1 MGAIRRKIIWAFV
14 WLLLILALAC
24 ALTYGVYLLKDKF
37 EHQKYESLTVLAS
50 QEIKHCAEMVSIK
63 SVYTDIITVKK
74 TGALGMSKSY
84 SLIKYSGTIRAGIE
98 DITAT
103 TFDISEDRTAIKLS
117 IPPSVILANDITSQ
131 QIFDESNNMFSLIT
145 TQEVF
150 SEIDLARKKQELEL
164 IRTGFLDEADDY
176 NKQLL
181 TRIFSAMGFK
191 YIDIEIQK
199 RDTSSQYSQLLN
211 SLKDGTK
218 QESGKSEESV
228 QKQEGLA
235 LPEKISGSVTLPS
248 TLN

>member
-1 MGAIRRKIIWAFV
+1 M
-14 WLLLILALAC
+14 LAA
-24 ALTYGVYLLKDKF
+24 
-37 EHQKYESLTVLAS
+37 
-50 QEIKHCAEMVSIK
+50 QEIKQCAEMVSIK

-98 DITAT
+98 DITAA
-103 TFDISEDRTAIKLS
+103 TFDISEDRTAIKLT
-117 IPPSVILANDITSQ
+117 IPPSVVLSNDITNQ

-164 IRTGFLDEADDY
+164 IRTGFLDEADNY

-199 RDTSSQYSQLLN
+199 RDTSAQSDWLN

-218 QESGKSEESV
+218 QESGKSEEPA

-235 LPEKISGSVTLPS
+235 LPEKIPGSQLLPS

>member
-1 MGAIRRKIIWAFV
+1 MGSIKRKIFGTLISII
-14 WLLLILALAC
+14 LILALAC
-24 ALTYGVYLLKDKF
+24 ALTYGFYLLKDKLNQ
-37 EHQKYESLTVLAS
+37 QKYESLTVLAS

-103 TFDISEDRTAIKLS
+103 TFDISEDRTAIKLT

-150 SEIDLARKKQELEL
+150 SEIDLARKKQELDL
-164 IRTGFLDEADDY
+164 VRTGFLDEADNY

-218 QESGKSEESV
+218 QESSKPEEPA

-235 LPEKISGSVTLPS
+235 LPEKISGSVTLPP

>member
-1 MGAIRRKIIWAFV
+1 MGSIKRKIFGTLISII
-14 WLLLILALAC
+14 LILALAC
-24 ALTYGVYLLKDKF
+24 ALTYGFYLLKDKLNQ
-37 EHQKYESLTVLAS
+37 QKYESLTVLAS

-103 TFDISEDRTAIKLS
+103 TFDISEDRTAIKLT

-164 IRTGFLDEADDY
+164 IRTGFLDEADNY

-199 RDTSSQYSQLLN
+199 RDTSAQSDWLN

-218 QESGKSEESV
+218 QESSKPEEPA

-235 LPEKISGSVTLPS
+235 LPEKISGSVTLPPA
-248 TLN
+248 LN

>member
-1 MGAIRRKIIWAFV
+1 MGSIKRKIIWTFIS
-14 WLLLILALAC
+14 LIFILALAC
-24 ALTYGVYLLKDKF
+24 ALTYGFYLLRDKLSK
-37 EHQKYESLTVLAS
+37 QKYESLTVLAA
-50 QEIKHCAEMVSIK
+50 QEIKQCAEMVSIK

-98 DITAT
+98 DITAA
-103 TFDISEDRTAIKLS
+103 TFDISEDRTAIKLT
-117 IPPSVILANDITSQ
+117 IPPSVVLSNDITNQ

-164 IRTGFLDEADDY
+164 IRTGFLDEADNY

-199 RDTSSQYSQLLN
+199 RDTSAQSDWLN

-218 QESGKSEESV
+218 QESSKSEEPA

-235 LPEKISGSVTLPS
+235 LPEKIPGSQLLPS

>member
-1 MGAIRRKIIWAFV
+1 MGSIKRKIIWTFIS
-14 WLLLILALAC
+14 LIFILALAC
-24 ALTYGVYLLKDKF
+24 GLTYGFYLLRDKLSK
-37 EHQKYESLTVLAS
+37 QKYESLTVLAA
-50 QEIKHCAEMVSIK
+50 QEIKQCAEMVSIK

-98 DITAT
+98 DITAA

-117 IPPSVILANDITSQ
+117 IPPSVVLSNDITNQ
-131 QIFDESNNMFSLIT
+131 QIFDESNNVFSLIT

-150 SEIDLARKKQELEL
+150 SEIDVARKKQELEL
-164 IRTGFLDEADDY
+164 IRSGFLNEADEY

-199 RDTSSQYSQLLN
+199 RDTSAQSDWLN

-218 QESGKSEESV
+218 TEKSESPADL
-228 QKQEGLA
+228 KQS
-235 LPEKISGSVTLPS
+235 LPETIPGSMLLPS

>member
-1 MGAIRRKIIWAFV
+1 MGSIKRKIFGTLISII
-14 WLLLILALAC
+14 LILALAC
-24 ALTYGVYLLKDKF
+24 ALTYGFYLLKGKL
-37 EHQKYESLTVLAS
+37 EQQKYESLTVLAS
-50 QEIKHCAEMVSIK
+50 QEIKQCAEMVSIK

-98 DITAT
+98 DITAAS
-103 TFDISEDRTAIKLS
+103 FDISEDRTAIKLS
-117 IPPSVILANDITSQ
+117 IPPSVVLSNDITSQ
-131 QIFDESNNMFSLIT
+131 QIFDESNNMFSMIT

-164 IRTGFLDEADDY
+164 VRTGFLNEADEY

-199 RDTSSQYSQLLN
+199 GNTSAQSDWLN
-211 SLKDGTK
+211 SLKDGTI
-218 QESGKSEESV
+218 QENSKSEEPAEN
-228 QKQEGLA
+228 QEELA

-248 TLN
+248 SLN

>member
-1 MGAIRRKIIWAFV
+1 MGSIKRKIIWTFFS
-14 WLLLILALAC
+14 LIFILALAC
-24 ALTYGVYLLKDKF
+24 GLTYGFYLLRDKLSK
-37 EHQKYESLTVLAS
+37 QKYESLTVLAA
-50 QEIKHCAEMVSIK
+50 QEIKQCAEMVSIK

-98 DITAT
+98 DITAA

-117 IPPSVILANDITSQ
+117 IPPSVVLSNDITSQ
-131 QIFDESNNMFSLIT
+131 QIFDESNNVFSLIT

-150 SEIDLARKKQELEL
+150 SEIDVARKKQELEL
-164 IRTGFLDEADDY
+164 IRSGFLNEADEY

-199 RDTSSQYSQLLN
+199 RDTSAQSDWLN

-218 QESGKSEESV
+218 TEKSESPADL
-228 QKQEGLA
+228 KQS
-235 LPEKISGSVTLPS
+235 LPETIPGSMLLPS

>member
-1 MGAIRRKIIWAFV
+1 MGSIKRKIFGTLISII
-14 WLLLILALAC
+14 LILALAC
-24 ALTYGVYLLKDKF
+24 ALTYGFYLLKDKLNQ
-37 EHQKYESLTVLAS
+37 QKYESLTVLAA
-50 QEIKHCAEMVSIK
+50 QEIKQCAEMVSIK

-98 DITAT
+98 DITAA
-103 TFDISEDRTAIKLS
+103 TFDISEDRTAIKLT
-117 IPPSVILANDITSQ
+117 IPPSVVLSNDITNQ

-150 SEIDLARKKQELEL
+150 SEIDLARKKQELDL
-164 IRTGFLDEADDY
+164 VRTGFLDEADNY

-199 RDTSSQYSQLLN
+199 RDTSAQSDWLN

-218 QESGKSEESV
+218 QESSKSEEPA

-235 LPEKISGSVTLPS
+235 LPEKIPGSQLLPS

>member
-1 MGAIRRKIIWAFV
+1 MGAIRRKIIGTFIS
-14 WLLLILALAC
+14 LILILALAG
-24 ALTYGVYLLKDKF
+24 ALAYGFTILKDKF
-37 EHQKYESLTVLAS
+37 AKQKYESLTVLAA
-50 QEIKHCAEMVSIK
+50 QEIKQCAEMVSIK

-84 SLIKYSGTIRAGIE
+84 SLIKYSGTIRGGIE
-98 DITAT
+98 DITAA

-117 IPPSVILANDITSQ
+117 IPPSVVLSNDITNQ

-150 SEIDLARKKQELEL
+150 SEIDIARKKQELEL
-164 IRTGFLDEADDY
+164 IKSGFLNEADEY

-199 RDTSSQYSQLLN
+199 RDTSAQSDWLN
-211 SLKDGTK
+211 SLKDGSKTEKTDSSTDLK
-218 QESGKSEESV
+218 QS
-228 QKQEGLA
+228 
-235 LPEKISGSVTLPS
+235 LPETIPGSMLLPS
-248 TLN
+248 MLN

>member
-1 MGAIRRKIIWAFV
+1 MGSIKRKIIWTFIS
-14 WLLLILALAC
+14 LIFILALAC
-24 ALTYGVYLLKDKF
+24 GLTYGFYLLRDKLSK
-37 EHQKYESLTVLAS
+37 QKYESLTVLAA
-50 QEIKHCAEMVSIK
+50 QEIKQCAEMVSIK

-98 DITAT
+98 DITAA

-117 IPPSVILANDITSQ
+117 IPPSVVLSNDITNQ
-131 QIFDESNNMFSLIT
+131 QIFDESNNVFSLIT

-164 IRTGFLDEADDY
+164 VRTGFLDEADDY

-199 RDTSSQYSQLLN
+199 RDASSQYSQLLN
-211 SLKDGTK
+211 RLTDGTK
-218 QESGKSEESV
+218 QESKPEDPS
-228 QKQEGLA
+228 QKQEGRA
-235 LPEKISGSVTLPS
+235 LPEKISGSVTLPPA
-248 TLN
+248 LN

>member
-1 MGAIRRKIIWAFV
+1 MGSIKRKIIWTFIS
-14 WLLLILALAC
+14 LIFILALAC
-24 ALTYGVYLLKDKF
+24 GLTYGFYLLRDKLSK
-37 EHQKYESLTVLAS
+37 QKYESLTVLAA
-50 QEIKHCAEMVSIK
+50 QEIKQCAEMVSIK

-98 DITAT
+98 DITAAN
-103 TFDISEDRTAIKLS
+103 FDISEDRTAIKLS
-117 IPPSVILANDITSQ
+117 IPPSVVLSNDITNQ
-131 QIFDESNNMFSLIT
+131 QIFDESNNVFSLIT

-164 IRTGFLDEADDY
+164 IRSGFLNEADEY

-199 RDTSSQYSQLLN
+199 RDTSAQSDWLN

-218 QESGKSEESV
+218 QESGKSEQSAP
-228 QKQEGLA
+228 KQESLA
-235 LPEKISGSVTLPS
+235 LPETIPGSQLLPS
-248 TLN
+248 SLQ